1 MTAYQ
6 PEQWHDMFVAMAGR
20 PAPGAGYARLP
31 AGPLT
36 QSIGCPAEWKGRDA
50 RPVTGEASV
59 TGSGPVPPDREG
71 PPPDIDISVAHVAR
85 VYDYWLG
92 GKTNFTPDQV
102 AGRAAM
108 RAAPHVAEGVRG
120 NRAFLARA
128 VRYLVGQAGVRQF
141 LDIGTGIP
149 AADNTHEV
157 AQAMARECRVVY
169 VDNDPIVLSH
179 ARALL
184 TSGTKGATA
193 YLDEDLRNVTELI
206 QSAAGTLDFTEP
218 VAVML
223 IGILQCIPGEDDPA
237 GVIKQL
243 MDAVP
248 PGSYLAISH
257 PASDIDVVGM
267 GNLAYQL
274 HELMPMELRFRS
286 RAEVAALFDGLEL
299 VEPGVVR
306 VPQWR
311 PDSEADLAN
320 PATVWGG
327 VARKN

>member
-1 MTAYQ
+1 MTSY
-6 PEQWHDMFVAMAGR
+6 W
-20 PAPGAGYARLP
+20 
-31 AGPLT
+31 
-36 QSIGCPAEWKGRDA
+36 
-50 RPVTGEASV
+50 
-59 TGSGPVPPDREG
+59 SGPVPADRES

-128 VRYLVGQAGVRQF
+128 VRYLAGQAGVRQF

-157 AQAMARECRVVY
+157 AQDVAPECRVVY
-169 VDNDPIVLSH
+169 VDNDPIVLAH

-184 TSGTKGATA
+184 TSEPGGATA
-193 YLDEDLRNVTELI
+193 YLDQDLRNVAEI
-206 QSAAGTLDFTEP
+206 IRAAAGTLDFSEP

-223 IGILQCIPGEDDPA
+223 IGILHCIPDEDDPA
-237 GVIKQL
+237 GVIRQL

-248 PGSYLAISH
+248 PGSYLVISH
-257 PASDIDVVGM
+257 PANDINNPGVGR
-267 GNLAYQL
+267 LASRL
-274 HELMPMELRFRS
+274 NELMPVKLRFRA
-286 RAEVAALFDGLEL
+286 RAEVARFFDGLEL

-306 VPQWR
+306 APEWR
-311 PDSEADLAN
+311 PDSDADLDN
-320 PATVWGG
+320 PAAVWAG

>member
-1 MTAYQ
+1 VSSGWLSAPL
-6 PEQWHDMFVAMAGR
+6 PEQGGR
-20 PAPGAGYARLP
+20 LSEID
-31 AGPLT
+31 T
-36 QSIGCPAEWKGRDA
+36 
-50 RPVTGEASV
+50 SV
-59 TGSGPVPPDREG
+59 PH
-71 PPPDIDISVAHVAR
+71 IAR

-92 GKTNFTPDQV
+92 GKDNFAPDR
-102 AGRAAM
+102 AAAEAAM
-108 RAAPHVAEGVRG
+108 REDPDVVEGVRG

-128 VRYLVGQAGVRQF
+128 VRYLAGQAGVRQF

-193 YLDEDLRNVTELI
+193 YLDEDLRNVGEI
-206 QSAAGTLDFTEP
+206 IHAAAGTLDLTEP

-223 IGILQCIPGEDDPA
+223 IGILQCIPDEDDPA
-237 GVIKQL
+237 GIIKLL

-248 PGSYLAISH
+248 SGSYLAISH
-257 PASDIDVVGM
+257 PASDIDVVGIR
-267 GNLAYQL
+267 NLAYQL
-274 HELMPMELRFRS
+274 HERMPMELRFRS

-299 VEPGVVR
+299 VEPGLVR
-306 VPQWR
+306 APEWR
-311 PDSEADLAN
+311 PDSDADLAN